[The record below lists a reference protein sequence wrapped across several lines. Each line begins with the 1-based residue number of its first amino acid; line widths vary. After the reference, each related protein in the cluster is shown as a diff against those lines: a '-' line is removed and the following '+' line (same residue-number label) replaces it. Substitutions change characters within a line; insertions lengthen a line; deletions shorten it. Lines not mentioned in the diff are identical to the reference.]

1 MINLS
6 KEQTIIQLEKRQ
18 KTVETICLTKNPLKG
33 LTAKVALAIDVSG
46 SMYKWISNGY
56 VQLVIERILPLAMQ
70 FDDNGEMELWTFN
83 DEFKR
88 QPTINLKNVY
98 NYIKDQHITSGGSTN
113 YAPVLADVLQKFVQE
128 EPSTLPTY
136 LIFITDGDN
145 FDKGET
151 NKIIKLMSKFP
162 IFIQFIGIGNES
174 FEYLRKLDDL
184 HGRKVDNANF
194 AKITDLYDSKRV
206 SDDTLYKRLLAEYPQ
221 WLSTPE
227 VKQMLSKPAEL
238 SKSDSK
244 KVKKLR
250 SHDDSPLLSEG
261 AIDLLSD
268 ILELVIDAFT

>member
-18 KTVETICLTKNPLKG
+18 KTVESICLTKNPLKG
-33 LTAKVALAIDVSG
+33 LTARVALAIDVSG

-83 DEFKR
+83 DKFKR
-88 QPTINLKNVY
+88 QPTINLQNVY
-98 NYIKDQHITSGGSTN
+98 NYIKDQNITSGGSTN

-162 IFIQFIGIGNES
+162 IFIQFIGIGDED
-174 FEYLRKLDDL
+174 FKYLRKLDNL
-184 HGRKVDNANF
+184 RGRNVDNANF
-194 AKITDLYDSKRV
+194 AKINDLYNSKRV
-206 SDDTLYKRLLAEYPQ
+206 SDEALYKRLLAEYPQ
-221 WLSTPE
+221 WLSIPK

-244 KVKKLR
+244 KVKKLL
-250 SHDDSPLLSEG
+250 SHDDSLLSEG
-261 AIDLLSD
+261 TIDLLSD